1 MSDFKVIDHNC
12 GDIILRREKE
22 NKRPKLFL
30 SEIMS

>member
-22 NKRPKLFL
+22 NKRLKLSL
-30 SEIMS
+30 LEIMS